1 MDEYQGSH
9 CFKSKWKPLLNYFLS
24 NQWITLFQC
33 DEPNW
38 AHECLDKFL
47 LPEKIKLRT
56 VFDPNLIEIYYGNK
70 QNHLRTIAEK
80 TGYKLQEMVFF
91 DNQMDNCRDVAQL
104 GVTVAYTPSGVTR
117 EAFNKVLEVFPAQN
131 GQMVKVK

>member
-1 MDEYQGSH
+1 M
-9 CFKSKWKPLLNYFLS
+9 
-24 NQWITLFQC
+24 
-33 DEPNW
+33 
-38 AHECLDKFL
+38 
-47 LPEKIKLRT
+47 
-56 VFDPNLIEIYYGNK
+56 FDPNLIEIYYGNK

-80 TGYKLQEMVFF
+80 TGYKLQDMVFF